1 MTSPER
7 ALEPIFKERIMMT
20 RKRYI
25 KLMMAAGLSRNEA
38 EHIVS
43 LGKNEQGQ
51 VLSDRMKKH
60 KLAHRGGW
68 PCDTYDEL
76 LNFWMPICLDVIA
89 RQ

>member
-1 MTSPER
+1 
-7 ALEPIFKERIMMT
+7 MT

-60 KLAHRGGW
+60 KFAHRGCW

-89 RQ
+89 RP